1 MQDVI
6 LFRDEPLERLAEC
19 GDVPWLP
26 PLETVQSYRSLLN
39 ATIAP
44 AAAPLPATPGSW
56 APLLLLATPSLATAS
71 ASTRLQLE
79 VFRKAFKPPKA
90 THSDPRRLPLVSR
103 VTHDIGGNVVKAVN
117 ATALQLRLGAQ
128 RRGEN
133 ATRGLFKALKAEQ
146 ADTAAGT
153 VSTPSAT
160 SSLVP
165 TPLPPR
171 TRLCPMNNLPLLSRG
186 DAEYLGTASLQPVL
200 RSQRIT
206 TLHAWPGPSGAAGH
220 SSPGTDAR
228 TGLP

>member
-44 AAAPLPATPGSW
+44 AAAPLSATPGSW

-79 VFRKAFKPPKA
+79 VFRKAFKPPK

-133 ATRGLFKALKAEQ
+133 ATRSLFKALKAEQ
-146 ADTAAGT
+146 ADTAAGR

-171 TRLCPMNNLPLLSRG
+171 IT
-186 DAEYLGTASLQPVL
+186 PVPHE
-200 RSQRIT
+200 RPPDPEP
-206 TLHAWPGPSGAAGH
+206 W
-220 SSPGTDAR
+220 
-228 TGLP
+228 